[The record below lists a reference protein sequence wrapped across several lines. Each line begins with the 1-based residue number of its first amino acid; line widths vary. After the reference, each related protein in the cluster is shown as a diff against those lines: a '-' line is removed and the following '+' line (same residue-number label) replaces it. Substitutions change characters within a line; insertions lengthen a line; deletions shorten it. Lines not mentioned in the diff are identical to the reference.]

1 MAVQH
6 SHHAHHEPKHHGG
19 HAHPYEP
26 DMLSVEDA
34 QERLLALVS
43 VLGTEEVQLMDCLGL
58 ALAENV
64 SASFNIPGLP
74 NSAMDGYAVRVG
86 DVASASVGKPIT
98 LPVSGQA
105 QAGYVPSA
113 PLAPGTTVRIMTGA
127 PIPEGTEAIIPFE
140 LTDEAERLKLGDEL
154 KEVVIR
160 HAPSPGDH
168 IRPAGEDVQKGALV
182 LQVGHVLDPA
192 SLGMLAALGRR
203 SVSVT
208 RRPRV
213 AVLATG
219 DEVTEPGQPLEP
231 GRLYDSNSY
240 TIATAV
246 RHYGGVPQL
255 LGVARDNMD
264 ALREKLSAGLNADML
279 ITSAGVSGGAYDMVK
294 DALSEQGTMAFWS
307 VRMRPAKPLAFG
319 LLKAPDGRS
328 VPHLGL
334 PGNPVSALVA
344 MVEFGRLA
352 LHKMMGLP
360 VMPLPEVQAVLD
372 EPIHNMDGRRVYAR
386 VSLERRNGELR
397 ARLTGSQGSN
407 VLTSMVHAQGL
418 AICPED
424 LPVKE
429 AGERVMVQ
437 LLDLHAIPSNVL

>member
-1 MAVQH
+1 
-6 SHHAHHEPKHHGG
+6 
-19 HAHPYEP
+19 
-26 DMLSVEDA
+26 MLSVEDA

-154 KEVVIR
+154 KEIVIR

>member
-1 MAVQH
+1 MTVQH
-6 SHHAHHEPKHHGG
+6 DHHAHHEGKHQG

-26 DMLSVEDA
+26 DMLSVEEA

-43 VLGTEEVQLMDCLGL
+43 VLGTEEAPLMDCLGL

-64 SASFNIPGLP
+64 SASFNIPDLP
-74 NSAMDGYAVRVG
+74 NSAMDGYAVRVS
-86 DVASASVGKPIT
+86 DVASASAERPIE
-98 LPVSGQA
+98 LPVSGQV
-105 QAGYVPSA
+105 QAGDVPSG
-113 PLAPGTTVRIMTGA
+113 PLAPGTAVRIMTGA

-140 LTDEAERLKLGDEL
+140 LTDEAERLKSGGPI
-154 KEVVIR
+154 KEIVIR
-160 HAPSPGDH
+160 HAPNRGDH
-168 IRPAGEDVQKGALV
+168 VRPAGEDVQQGSLV
-182 LQVGHVLDPA
+182 LQQGHVLDPA
-192 SLGMLAALGRR
+192 SLGMLAALGRQ
-203 SVSVT
+203 SVRVT
-208 RRPRV
+208 RRPRI

-255 LGVARDNMD
+255 LGIARDNMD
-264 ALREKLSAGLNADML
+264 ALREKLRAGLDADML

-294 DALSEQGTMAFWS
+294 DALSEQGSMAFWS

-344 MVEFGRLA
+344 MAEFGRPA

-360 VMPLPEVQAVLD
+360 VTPLPEVQAVLD
-372 EPIHNMDGRRVYAR
+372 EPIHNLDGRRVYAR
-386 VSLERRNGELR
+386 VALERRNGELR

-424 LPVKE
+424 VPVKE
-429 AGERVMVQ
+429 AGERVSVQ
-437 LLDLHAIPSNVL
+437 LLDWHGVPPGVL

>member
-1 MAVQH
+1 MPVQH
-6 SHHAHHEPKHHGG
+6 GHHAHHEPKHHGG
-19 HAHPYEP
+19 HAHPFEP
-26 DMLSVEDA
+26 DMLSVEEA

-86 DVASASVGKPIT
+86 DVASSSAEKPVT

-105 QAGYVPSA
+105 QAGYVPST

-127 PIPEGTEAIIPFE
+127 PIPKGTEAIIPFE
-140 LTDEAERLKLGDEL
+140 LTDEAERLKSGDGL
-154 KEVVIR
+154 KEIVIR

-168 IRPAGEDVQKGALV
+168 IRPAGEDVQKGAVV
-182 LQVGHVLDPA
+182 LQAGHVLDPA

-264 ALREKLSAGLNADML
+264 ALREKLRAGLNADML

-372 EPIHNMDGRRVYAR
+372 EPIHNLDGRRVYAR

-397 ARLTGSQGSN
+397 ARLTGSQSSN

-424 LPVKE
+424 LLVKE
-429 AGERVMVQ
+429 AGERVTVQ
-437 LLDLHAIPSNVL
+437 LLDWHGIPSNVL

>member
-1 MAVQH
+1 MAAQH
-6 SHHAHHEPKHHGG
+6 SHQTHHESKHSGG

-26 DMLSVEDA
+26 DMLSVEEA
-34 QERLLALVS
+34 QERLLALVG

-58 ALAENV
+58 VLAENV

-74 NSAMDGYAVRVG
+74 NSAMDGYAVHVG
-86 DVASASVGKPIT
+86 DVASASAGKPIM

-113 PLAPGTTVRIMTGA
+113 PLASGTTVRIMTGA

-140 LTDEAERLKLGDEL
+140 LTDEAERLKSGDGL
-154 KEVVIR
+154 KEIIIR
-160 HAPSPGDH
+160 YAPSPGDH
-168 IRPAGEDVQKGALV
+168 IRPAGEDVQKGSLV
-182 LQVGHVLDPA
+182 LQAGHVLDPA

-203 SVSVT
+203 SASVT

-213 AVLATG
+213 SVLATG

-255 LGVARDNMD
+255 LGVARDNME
-264 ALREKLSAGLNADML
+264 ALREKLRVGLNADML

-294 DALSEQGTMAFWS
+294 EALSEQGTMAFWS

-344 MVEFGRLA
+344 MLEFGRLA

-360 VMPLPEVQAVLD
+360 VMPLPEVQAILD
-372 EPIHNMDGRRVYAR
+372 EPIHNLDGRRVYAR
-386 VSLERRNGELR
+386 VSLERVNGELR

-424 LPVKE
+424 MQIKE

-437 LLDLHAIPSNVL
+437 LLDLHGIPSNVL